1 MFVRSFVVLVSL
13 TFGASAFAQLNNLD
27 EALRTT
33 PITTQKIAD
42 DFYVLFGVGGNII
55 ASIGANGVL
64 IVDDQFPQMVPKY
77 KATIGELG
85 GGAINFAINTHW
97 HFDHADGNQALGPEG
112 TWLVAQENS
121 RQMMT
126 KNNKI
131 NLVSQV
137 RDQPAYSETALPVVT
152 YDQSMR
158 FHFNGE
164 RIDLLHFGP
173 AHTTGDTAV
182 IFRGHNVVHM
192 GDVYNNAG
200 YPFIDA
206 DNGGSLNGVIEFCS
220 KVLQQ
225 LDQNAVVVPGHGPV
239 AVYKDLADYVAM
251 LSTIRDRMTA
261 LIRSGATLQQVVA
274 AQPTAEWDEA
284 KGDPANFLN
293 RAYSSLSAR
302 ESIGGSFSC
311 TSALGEV

>member
-1 MFVRSFVVLVSL
+1 MLVRSLLGLLPF
-13 TFGASAFAQLNNLD
+13 TCATSAFSQLNNLD

-33 PITTQKIAD
+33 PITTHKLAD

-77 KATIGELG
+77 KATIGSLG

-97 HFDHADGNQALGPEG
+97 HFDHADGNQTLGPEG

-121 RQMMT
+121 RQMLT
-126 KNNKI
+126 KSNKI

-137 RDQPAYSETALPVVT
+137 RDQPAYAETALPVLT

-206 DNGGSLNGVIEFCS
+206 DNGGSLSGVIEFCS
-220 KVLQQ
+220 KVLEEI
-225 LDQNAVVVPGHGPV
+225 NENTVVVPGHGPV
-239 AVYKDLADYVAM
+239 AAYRDLADYVSM

-261 LIRSGATLQQVVA
+261 LIRSGATLQQVA
-274 AQPTAEWDEA
+274 ASQPTAEWDEA

-293 RAYSSLSAR
+293 RAYTSLTR
-302 ESIGGSFSC
+302 
-311 TSALGEV
+311 